1 MSESVPFS
9 TRLPADIAAAIEA
22 EAARQGVSKTAAI
35 TSLIRTGQAMNA
47 GHLLAEIQA
56 AKTAAEAARLHAEKA
71 STATASLSSELNT
84 VRQELTQTRTTL
96 AKMLNRPLAGKAAGR
111 LGKWLGTVTLRPVKP
126 KKPLN
131 AAGGGQTS

>member
-1 MSESVPFS
+1 MAESVPFS

-56 AKTAAEAARLHAEKA
+56 AKTAAEAARLHAEKSATQTTALA
-71 STATASLSSELNT
+71 SEVASL
-84 VRQELTQTRTTL
+84 RQELLQTRSTL
-96 AKMLNRPLAGKAAGR
+96 AKMLNRPLSGKAAGT
-111 LGKWLGTVTLRPVKP
+111 LGKWLGKVTLRPVKP
-126 KKPLN
+126 QKPPN

>member
-22 EAARQGVSKTAAI
+22 EAARHGVSKTAAI

-56 AKTAAEAARLHAEKA
+56 AKTAAEAARLHAEQA
-71 STATASLSSELNT
+71 ATASESLSSELDT
-84 VRQELTQTRTTL
+84 VRQELTKTRNTL
-96 AKMLNRPLAGKAAGR
+96 GKMLNRPLAGKAAGR
-111 LGKWLGTVTLRPVKP
+111 LGKWMGRVTLRPVKP
-126 KKPLN
+126 QKPPN
-131 AAGGGQTS
+131 AARGGQAS

>member
-56 AKTAAEAARLHAEKA
+56 AKTAAEAARLYAEK
-71 STATASLSSELNT
+71 SATQT
-84 VRQELTQTRTTL
+84 TELTSEVNSLRQDLTKTRTTL
-96 AKMLNRPLAGKAAGR
+96 ANMLNRRLTGKAAGR

-126 KKPLN
+126 QKPPN
-131 AAGGGQTS
+131 AARGGQTS